1 LPHGVAIFL
10 QPGELPFKYRDF
22 ALERR
27 NAAAVLAAGFAQRL
41 DLRAHFFA
49 GNAGDLCF
57 QQ

>member
-1 LPHGVAIFL
+1 L

-27 NAAAVLAAGFAQRL
+27 DAAAVLAAGFAQRL